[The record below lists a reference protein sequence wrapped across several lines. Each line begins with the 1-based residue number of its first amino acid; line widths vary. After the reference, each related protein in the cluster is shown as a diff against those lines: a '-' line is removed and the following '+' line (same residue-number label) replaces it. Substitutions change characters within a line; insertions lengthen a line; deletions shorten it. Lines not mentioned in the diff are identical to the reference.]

1 MKEFGLQAYSV
12 RDHFDTEENLAKAFK
27 ELKKIGYS
35 YLHTASFHQYPAEF
49 LKKAADEAGITFCGT
64 HYAWDKIC
72 NDVEGTI
79 AEHKTLGTTNIG
91 IGGMPGEARENL
103 AALRVFI
110 AKFNEMA
117 AIYNKQGF
125 KLTYHNH
132 SFEFVK
138 LEDGKT
144 LFDHLVEEL
153 DPKTTSF
160 VLDTHWV
167 QHGGADVRAT
177 IERLAGRIDILHLK
191 DMEACHKTTYN
202 VVEVVDGQPQ
212 IKKVTVSAPAII
224 EVGQGNINFK
234 DIIPLAEKCGVQYF
248 VVEDDRAP
256 STGDSFAAVK
266 KSADYIKANLLNK

>member
-12 RDHFDTEENLAKAFK
+12 RDHFETAEDFAGTFK
-27 ELKKIGYS
+27 ELKKMGYS
-35 YLHTASFHQYPAEF
+35 HIHTACFDNYPADF
-49 LKKAADEAGITFCGT
+49 VKKAADDAGITFCGT
-64 HYAWDKIC
+64 HYSWDSIC

-79 AEHKTLGTTNIG
+79 AYHKTLGTTNIG
-91 IGGMPGEARENL
+91 IGGMPGDARGSVEALE
-103 AALRVFI
+103 AFI

-117 AIYNKQGF
+117 AIYNKHGF

-144 LFDHLVEEL
+144 LFDHLVDGL

-177 IERLAGRIDILHLK
+177 IERLAGRIDILHIK
-191 DMEACHKTTYN
+191 DMEACHETVYN

-212 IKKVTVSAPAII
+212 IKRVSVCAPAII
-224 EVGQGNINFK
+224 EIGQGNINFK
-234 DIIPLAEKCGVQYF
+234 DIIPLAEKCGVKYF

-256 STGDSFAAVK
+256 ATGDSFAAVK
-266 KSADYIKANLLNK
+266 KSADYIKANLLK

>member
-12 RDHFDTEENLAKAFK
+12 RDHFDTEENLAAAFK
-27 ELKKIGYS
+27 ELKKMGYS
-35 YLHTASFHQYPAEF
+35 YLHTASFHNYPAEF

-91 IGGMPGEARENL
+91 IGGMPGEARDSLEG
-103 AALRVFI
+103 LRAFI

-117 AIYNKQGF
+117 AIYNKHGF

-144 LFDHLVEEL
+144 IFDHLVEEL

-177 IERLAGRIDILHLK
+177 IERLTGRIDILHLK
-191 DMEACHKTTYN
+191 DMEACHKTVYN
-202 VVEVVDGQPQ
+202 VIEVVDGQPQ
-212 IKKVTVSAPAII
+212 IKKVVVSAPAII

-234 DIIPLAEKCGVQYF
+234 DIIPLAEKCGAKYF

-256 STGDSFAAVK
+256 STGDSMGAVK
-266 KSADYIKANLLNK
+266 KAADYIKANLLDK